1 MYDIKLIQYLY
12 SHPYLLNDAFVIS
25 LTEANKWAKDND
37 LSSMDVIALAK
48 EKHLD
53 ISPEKWAAFERIG
66 KQMDIVEI
74 DF

>member
-1 MYDIKLIQYLY
+1 MKDIKLIQYLY
-12 SHPYLLNDAFVIS
+12 SHPCLLNDAFVIS

-53 ISPEKWAAFERIG
+53 ISPEKWAVFERTG
-66 KQMDIVEI
+66 KQMGIVEI

>member
-1 MYDIKLIQYLY
+1 MKDIKLIQYLY

-48 EKHLD
+48 EKHPD
-53 ISPEKWAAFERIG
+53 ISPEKWAVFERTG
-66 KQMDIVEI
+66 KQMGIVEI

>member
-1 MYDIKLIQYLY
+1 MKDIKLIQYLY

-53 ISPEKWAAFERIG
+53 ISPEKWAVFERTG
-66 KQMDIVEI
+66 KQMGIVEI